1 MFTDN
6 ASGTA
11 PFLVGLKGNLFPIVG
26 GRRIVR
32 VVVAGSNANEENT
45 KGRNGGGE
53 NSETCFDRGPDC
65 DRSAEPCKFLSVIS
79 YYCFRGRIPLT
90 GKVLNLGN
98 VDQFRG
104 LDECSNGRAERLS
117 LKNTFIINVATY
129 MIPILIAREIPTF
142 SRFFISRF
150 QRTAHGRRARIT
162 SMHPEYA
169 TVPRR
174 QYL

>member
-6 ASGTA
+6 ASSTA

-65 DRSAEPCKFLSVIS
+65 DRSAEPFTFLSVIS
-79 YYCFRGRIPLT
+79 YDCFRGRIPLT

-117 LKNTFIINVATY
+117 VKRPLHNQCCHLHDT
-129 MIPILIAREIPTF
+129 ILIARAIPTF